1 MLPCDVSYTLDT
13 DHQSS
18 EYETDSESEEE
29 APKPVFRP
37 VFVRKDKRGM
47 TQEKA
52 AAEAEER
59 IRQEDELREQ
69 RKNDSKEIAGETIR
83 RELQESE
90 FTSSPAPLHHQVPG
104 ASAPPCVTITHMR

>member
-1 MLPCDVSYTLDT
+1 
-13 DHQSS
+13 
-18 EYETDSESEEE
+18 
-29 APKPVFRP
+29 
-37 VFVRKDKRGM
+37 
-47 TQEKA
+47 
-52 AAEAEER
+52 
-59 IRQEDELREQ
+59 LREQ